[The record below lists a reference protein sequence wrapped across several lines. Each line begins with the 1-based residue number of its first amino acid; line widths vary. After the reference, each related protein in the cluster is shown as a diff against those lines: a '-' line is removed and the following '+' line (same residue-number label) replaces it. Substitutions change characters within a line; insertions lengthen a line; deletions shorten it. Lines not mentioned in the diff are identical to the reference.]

1 MLEIEYELTLDDELD
16 GYLAVRK
23 YTTNLPLLHWQIE
36 YIFSLTFIAG
46 SLFLPLLGY
55 WLELYY
61 ESWVSFELLVFG
73 ILALPQ
79 VKARSIWKLT
89 SWTCISQIKSPWREN
104 PNMVKGRKVVANE
117 QEFSFSQN
125 DPYLCFDETIT
136 EVYSWERLKYF
147 FIAEKSI
154 ILEFTSEKKFS
165 ERKQRFIPRRVLT
178 EGQLQELASY
188 AKQHGTQLG
197 QKKKS

>member
-1 MLEIEYELTLDDELD
+1 M
-16 GYLAVRK
+16 
-23 YTTNLPLLHWQIE
+23 
-36 YIFSLTFIAG
+36 
-46 SLFLPLLGY
+46 
-55 WLELYY
+55 
-61 ESWVSFELLVFG
+61 SFELLVFG

-165 ERKQRFIPRRVLT
+165 ERKQRFIPRRVLP
-178 EGQLQELASY
+178 EEQLQELASY
-188 AKQHGTQLG
+188 AKPYGIQLG
-197 QKKKS
+197 LKKKS